1 MLGTTR
7 SGSLVGLG
15 FALVSALAFG
25 ASGAFMKPV
34 LESGWS
40 PGAAVLARVLVAAAV
55 LLVPTLLLLRGRYG
69 LLWQAR
75 WRVLAFGAI
84 AVAGTQ
90 LAYFAAIERIPVSM
104 ALLIEYLAPVLL
116 VLLAWVRT
124 RRVPR
129 AVVLAG
135 TVLSLVGLALVIGPG
150 DVGGVDLLGVGYGLL
165 AAVGLAA
172 YFLLAAVPEE
182 VPPIA
187 MAGAGLLVG
196 AIVLGVLGLLGAVPM
211 RAQLGDVP
219 LLEAS
224 VPWYVPIVVVGVVAT
239 AFAYA
244 TGIAATVRL
253 GSRVASFVGLLEV
266 VFAALLAW
274 VLLGEA
280 LGPLQLL
287 GGALIVIGIGLVR
300 SERQARAPADETQL
314 AEAIPAA

>member
-1 MLGTTR
+1 MLRTTR

-15 FALVSALAFG
+15 FALTSALVFG

-34 LESGWS
+34 LTSGWS

-55 LLVPTLLLLRGRYG
+55 LLLPTLLLLRGRYG

-135 TVLSLVGLALVIGPG
+135 TLLSLVGLALVIGPG
-150 DVGGVDLLGVGYGLL
+150 DVGGVDLLGVGFGLL

-182 VPPIA
+182 VPPVA

-196 AIVLGVLGLLGAVPM
+196 AVVLGVLGLLGAVPM

-224 VPWYVPIVVVGVVAT
+224 VPWFVPIGVVGVVAT

-280 LGPLQLL
+280 LGPVQLL
-287 GGALIVIGIGLVR
+287 GGALIILGIALVR
-300 SERQARAPADETQL
+300 SESQARAPSDETQL
-314 AEAIPAA
+314 AEAIPAG

>member
-1 MLGTTR
+1 MLRTTR

-15 FALVSALAFG
+15 LALTSALAFG

-75 WRVLAFGAI
+75 WRVLSFGAI

-116 VLLAWVRT
+116 VLLAWART

-150 DVGGVDLLGVGYGLL
+150 DVGGVDLLGVGFGLL

-182 VPPIA
+182 VPPVA
-187 MAGAGLLVG
+187 MAGAGLIVG
-196 AIVLGVLGLLGAVPM
+196 AIVLGVLGLLGVVPM
-211 RAQLGDVP
+211 RAHLDDVP
-219 LLEAS
+219 LLETS
-224 VPWYVPIVVVGVVAT
+224 VSWFVPIVVVGVVAT
-239 AFAYA
+239 AFAYV

-280 LGPLQLL
+280 LGPVQLL
-287 GGALIVIGIGLVR
+287 GGALIVVGIGLVR
-300 SERQARAPADETQL
+300 SERQARAPSDETQL
-314 AEAIPAA
+314 AEAIPAP